1 MGKDRKL
8 LRIGVVLLT
17 VLLPVLALA
26 SVACT
31 PQQVMEVQLGIGLN
45 QLRADRGLSQILVDP
60 ALSKIARIRAE
71 DMALKDYFSH
81 QAPDGCDFRC
91 LMSKNGVA
99 VAWAGEV
106 IAWNNAHLKDA
117 AAMTVNMW
125 RNSPTHYG
133 IITGCQFTRMGTGA
147 AIAQDGRIYHVAV
160 FEGNGPTCQ

>member
-1 MGKDRKL
+1 MQKDRKL
-8 LRIGVVLLT
+8 PRIAVGFLT
-17 VLLPVLALA
+17 VLLSVLAFT

-45 QLRADRGLSQILVDP
+45 QLRAEKGLQQIPVDP
-60 ALSKIARIRAE
+60 ALSRVARIRAE
-71 DMALKDYFSH
+71 DMALRDYFSH

-91 LMSKNGVA
+91 LMSKSGVA
-99 VAWAGEV
+99 TAWAGEI
-106 IAWNNAHLKDA
+106 IAWNNTHVKDS
-117 AAMTVNMW
+117 AAMTINLW

-133 IITGCQFTRMGTGA
+133 IILGCQFTRMGTGA